1 MFEEAYMAN
10 AGVSIEMLT
19 GKIQDLPPPPTT
31 QAELILSRLQK
42 AFELSQRVEIKG
54 PLDVGC
60 IAPVDGE
67 KVLKG
72 RNIVASNGY
81 TRTKGTSKGTV

>member
-1 MFEEAYMAN
+1 MLEEAYLAN

-19 GKIQDLPPPPTT
+19 GKIQNLPPPPTA
-31 QAELILSRLQK
+31 QAELLWSRLQK
-42 AFELSQRVEIKG
+42 ASELSQPVEVKVL
-54 PLDVGC
+54 LDVGC
-60 IAPVDGE
+60 LAPVDGE